1 MPVHTPRVPALCR
14 LGIGRKDLTVAMG
27 MGAVNEVV
35 ERVVRAD
42 VGRLLH
48 NEYPGKAVCIDCLAA
63 TFPAGSPPFTRIEIR
78 RALREMTESPGSLDF
93 LRSFLCHLCREE
105 RPCLV
110 SSTTT

>member
-1 MPVHTPRVPALCR
+1 M
-14 LGIGRKDLTVAMG
+14 
-27 MGAVNEVV
+27 NEVV

-48 NEYPGKAVCIDCLAA
+48 NEYPRKPICIDCLAA
-63 TFPAGSPPFTRIEIR
+63 AIPAGSPPFTHIEIR
-78 RALREMTESPGSLDF
+78 RAVREITESPGSLDF

-110 SSTTT
+110 SGSPR